1 MCDSHLFPHRQLLAA
16 IKSAYVHSETSREAY
31 DEFLPFAYSMV
42 ELGRVFDED
51 TRDRVQKFHYVWSTN
66 LLTSAEGKSSSSS
79 SSSSASASSSL
90 PHSVPVLAQKSPMF
104 ELVMLVASLGVQY
117 WTKAHGTLHG
127 AAYSLTTDAS
137 AVIPEEPPSVA
148 ALKTAYQALRR
159 ASGVFEELGRQIAA
173 YPDAPSE
180 DVLPLEAT
188 PLGAWILTEWARAEA
203 EGMLRMFS
211 EAEGKASHK
220 LIARIAYAEAD
231 RYAAIHER
239 ITGAYDK
246 DIASYLTMRAALAAA
261 SGLYRQAMIQSEAG
275 EHGIACAYINAA
287 MTELE
292 TVRSVVG
299 DSSTGSSSSSS
310 SSSSFFSSLSRAVFG
325 DSIPAKYRALLPLIS
340 ATATTIS
347 TAAEV
352 INRENSTIYY
362 EIVPDVDTCERF
374 PPADV
379 AKPEPFAVPPP
390 AFPSIELKADTASSC
405 SLM

>member
-1 MCDSHLFPHRQLLAA
+1 M
-16 IKSAYVHSETSREAY
+16 
-31 DEFLPFAYSMV
+31 
-42 ELGRVFDED
+42 G
-51 TRDRVQKFHYVWSTN
+51 
-66 LLTSAEGKSSSSS
+66 
-79 SSSSASASSSL
+79 
-90 PHSVPVLAQKSPMF
+90 
-104 ELVMLVASLGVQY
+104 
-117 WTKAHGTLHG
+117 
-127 AAYSLTTDAS
+127 
-137 AVIPEEPPSVA
+137 IPEEPPSVA

-220 LIARIAYAEAD
+220 LIARIAYAEAE

-325 DSIPAKYRALLPLIS
+325 DSSLQSTVLSSLSSLPLPPPSPPQQRSSTAKTRPFITRSSRTSTLASGSLLPTSPNPSPLQS
-340 ATATTIS
+340 LLL
-347 TAAEV
+347 
-352 INRENSTIYY
+352 
-362 EIVPDVDTCERF
+362 PF
-374 PPADV
+374 PPSNS
-379 AKPEPFAVPPP
+379 KTTLPPP
-390 AFPSIELKADTASSC
+390 C
-405 SLM
+405 